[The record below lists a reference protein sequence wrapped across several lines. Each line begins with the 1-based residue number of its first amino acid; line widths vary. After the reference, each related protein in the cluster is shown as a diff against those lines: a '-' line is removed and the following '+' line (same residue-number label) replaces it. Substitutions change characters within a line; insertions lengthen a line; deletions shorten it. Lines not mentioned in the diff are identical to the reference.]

1 MNPVGVQ
8 PLNES
13 FFQKLFQK
21 LFQKN
26 IYINGFG
33 FLGFFLFL
41 IGLILHLIN
50 FNKNYNNNNDQK
62 IKDRNVATIVTSIGG
77 ILFLLVL
84 IGIKFL

>member
-13 FFQKLFQK
+13 FFEK

-50 FNKNYNNNNDQK
+50 YNKNYNNNNDQK
-62 IKDRNVATIVTSIGG
+62 IKDRNIATIVTAIGG
-77 ILFLLVL
+77 IIFLLLL
-84 IGIKFL
+84 IASKFL

>member
-13 FFQKLFQK
+13 FFEK

-50 FNKNYNNNNDQK
+50 FNKSYNNNDQK

>member
-13 FFQKLFQK
+13 FFEK

-50 FNKNYNNNNDQK
+50 FNKSYNNNDQK
-62 IKDRNVATIVTSIGG
+62 IKDRNVATIVTAIGG